1 VASPKR
7 RAFRDAALFRALV
20 FCSFVAQRVPLGVG
34 RALGR
39 GLGTVANL
47 LLRRQRGKAFVHLGI
62 AFPELSFDGR
72 RKRIREMFR
81 HLGETLFEI
90 LWLPNLSKETLA
102 RTTEIAGLDLVREA
116 LAGDRGVVL
125 FTGHCGN
132 WEWMAAALA
141 VHGIHVTVIARERD
155 DARLNDFMV
164 SLREQLGIKT
174 IERGSVTAAKQM
186 LQTLRGGILGAL
198 IDQNIRAESAQV
210 PFFGRPA
217 LTPIGP
223 AKLAIRAGSTIIGCF
238 NHRIAGRHHIH
249 FEPPIVTSRG
259 DDPVEVTA
267 RMTAQIEAQIRRAPE
282 PSGTSRR
289 GWGSAARCSS
299 KCVAVRCTAR
309 EGAPHRVAPGSA
321 GVTPNTTQPAAAKAA
336 ATTDRPRWR
345 MWRPPSRPPFRVG
358 IRSNPGRARLPV
370 CGAPSRVVALPHS
383 TAALNAPRESGA

>member
-7 RAFRDAALFRALV
+7 RAFRDAVLFRALV
-20 FCSFVAQRVPLGVG
+20 FCSFLAQRVPLGIG

-39 GLGTVANL
+39 GLGSVANL
-47 LLRRQRGKAFVHLGI
+47 LLRHQRGKAFVHLGI

-72 RKRIREMFR
+72 RALIRKMFR

-90 LWLPNLSKETLA
+90 LWLPNLSEANLA
-102 RTTEIAGLDLVREA
+102 QTTELAGLDIVRNA

-164 SLREQLGIKT
+164 SLRKQLGVWT
-174 IERGSVTAAKQM
+174 IERGSMTAAKQM
-186 LQTLRGGILGAL
+186 LQTLRGGILGVL

-223 AKLAIRAGSTIIGCF
+223 AKMAIRAGSIVLGCF
-238 NHRIAGRHHIH
+238 NQRIGGRHYIH
-249 FEPPIVTSRG
+249 FEEPIVTDRG

-267 RMTAQIEAQIRRAPE
+267 RMTAQIEGQIRRAPE
-282 PSGTSRR
+282 Q
-289 GWGSAARCSS
+289 W
-299 KCVAVRCTAR
+299 VWM
-309 EGAPHRVAPGSA
+309 H
-321 GVTPNTTQPAAAKAA
+321 
-336 ATTDRPRWR
+336 DRWR
-345 MWRPPSRPPFRVG
+345 ARPKWDIGTPKG
-358 IRSNPGRARLPV
+358 
-370 CGAPSRVVALPHS
+370 
-383 TAALNAPRESGA
+383 